1 MDPDRRVT
9 RSTSG
14 TRRNPGES
22 EGTYWGRV
30 IDPTVIERGQMEA
43 IRAAQRATSG

>member
-1 MDPDRRVT
+1 MDLDKRVT

-14 TRRNPGES
+14 ARMNPGES

-43 IRAAQRATSG
+43 IRAA